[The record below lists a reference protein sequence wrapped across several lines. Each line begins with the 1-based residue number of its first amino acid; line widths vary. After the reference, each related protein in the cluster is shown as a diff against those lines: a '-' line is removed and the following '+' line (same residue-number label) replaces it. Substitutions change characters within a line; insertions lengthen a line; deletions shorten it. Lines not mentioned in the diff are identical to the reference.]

1 MEPTIKLQNFV
12 AGDIKVGGG
21 SNNQNSRFTS
31 IKDTNNN
38 RKASEMTDDKN
49 PNNDGDEYDD
59 DFESLSKSQAGLSMS
74 LGVKKNLNKNSA
86 VRDKDDDSYSN
97 EFESIGDSKTIS
109 NDTATVICF
118 MCKQQIPKSQAL

>member
-12 AGDIKVGGG
+12 AGDIKVGGVA
-21 SNNQNSRFTS
+21 NNQNSRFTS
-31 IKDTNNN
+31 IKESNN

-86 VRDKDDDSYSN
+86 GRDRDDDSYSN

-109 NDTATVICF
+109 NDIATVICF